1 MTDWSKTGRRSR
13 RKGKRFECQIARLL
27 TEWTGGKWE
36 TTRNSGRTDLKGDV
50 YCPGNRAYDSV
61 LVECKDRKTFT
72 VAAMVKGLKSVEN
85 QLEGIYQ
92 RYLDNYPK
100 PCNRLLIFIK
110 TDAGVFVN
118 ATSYRLTPAPLDS
131 NVIIY
136 GFSTL
141 NRYWTS
147 IDFVDHSKL
156 RDFMI
161 GS

>member
-1 MTDWSKTGRRSR
+1 MTDWSKTGRKSR
-13 RKGKRFECQIARLL
+13 RKGKRFECEVARLL
-27 TEWTGGKWE
+27 TEWTDDKWE

-50 YCPGNRAYDSV
+50 YCPGKRKYDSV

-72 VAAMVKGLKSVEN
+72 VVAMVKGLKSMEN
-85 QLEGIYQ
+85 QLQGIDQ
-92 RYLDNYPK
+92 RYLDNYPE
-100 PCNRLLIFIK
+100 PCNRLLIFVK
-110 TDAGVFVN
+110 TDAGVFVS
-118 ATSYRLTPAPLDS
+118 AASGRLTSTPLDS
-131 NVIIY
+131 NIITY

-147 IDFVDHSKL
+147 IDFIEHPKL